1 MDILYTAIKHS
12 HSGLRWVVLVLLVA
26 AIVKAFGK
34 RRGGSVYPG
43 KDKLALFAMISVHV
57 QLILGLLLYLWLSPL
72 VSFEGNVMGDSL
84 QRFYTVEHLT
94 GMLIGIALVTIGYS
108 KAKRQAE
115 LNAGWKSISLWYF
128 LGLLLILISIPWPF
142 REGLNGAWF

>member
-1 MDILYTAIKHS
+1 MDILYTAIKHT
-12 HSGLRWVVLVLLVA
+12 HSGLRWVVLVLLVL

-57 QLILGLLLYLWLSPL
+57 QLLLGLLLYLWLSPL
-72 VSFEGNVMGDSL
+72 VSFEGNVMSSAV
-84 QRFYTVEHLT
+84 QRFYTVEHLL

-115 LNAGWKSISLWYF
+115 LNKGWKTISLWYF
-128 LGLLLILISIPWPF
+128 LGLLAILLSIPWPF
-142 REGLNGAWF
+142 RSVLNGSWF

>member
-1 MDILYTAIKHS
+1 MDTLYTIVKHT
-12 HSGLRWVVLVLLVA
+12 HSGLRWVVLALLIA

-34 RRGGSVYPG
+34 RRGGTVYPG

-57 QLILGLLLYLWLSPL
+57 QLLLGLVLYLWLSPY
-72 VSFEGNVMGDSL
+72 VSFEGDVMGNRL
-84 QRFYTVEHLT
+84 TRFYTVEHLT

-115 LNAGWKSISLWYF
+115 LNAGWKSISVWYF
-128 LGLLLILISIPWPF
+128 LGLLLIIASIPWPF
-142 REGLNGAWF
+142 REGLNGSWG